1 MRKILVVDD
10 DPDVVEA
17 VTAFLERHGFL
28 VKSAGSRR
36 DGMAAVRKEDPD
48 LVILDVMMEEPD
60 DGFAMAQELRRDG
73 YRKPIVLLTS
83 ISRVTGFAYGSDES
97 SVPVDGFLEKP
108 VSPQVLIE
116 KVQALLPRTEG

>member
-1 MRKILVVDD
+1 MRKILVIDD
-10 DPDVVEA
+10 DPDIVEA
-17 VTAFLERHGFL
+17 VAAFLDRHGFV

-60 DGFAMAQELRRDG
+60 DGFAMAQELRREG
-73 YRKPIVLLTS
+73 FHKPILLLTS

-97 SVPVDGFLEKP
+97 TVPVDGFLEKP

-116 KVQALLPRTEG
+116 KVEALLSRTEG